1 MKFRTYLE
9 QITGVD
15 IYPLISLVLFFSFF
29 SLLAY
34 WALRVNKR
42 YISNLKQ
49 IPFSEDEQSS
59 SLN

>member
-15 IYPLISLVLFFSFF
+15 IYPLASLFLFFGFF
-29 SLLAY
+29 SLLTY
-34 WALRVNKR
+34 WALKVNTR

-59 SLN
+59 TLN